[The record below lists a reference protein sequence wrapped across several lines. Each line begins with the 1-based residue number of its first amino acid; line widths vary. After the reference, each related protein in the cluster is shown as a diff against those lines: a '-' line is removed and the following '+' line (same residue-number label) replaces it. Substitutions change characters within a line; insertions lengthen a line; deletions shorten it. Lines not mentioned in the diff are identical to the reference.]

1 MFIRLWRL
9 PFAITAFSF
18 QTNFYSHQFTLF
30 MKNIIYTRLDSS
42 LLANKVFTDNLPK
55 CFNLCVHDLR
65 YVLKS
70 EGAFQSLEVNKILV

>member
-1 MFIRLWRL
+1 
-9 PFAITAFSF
+9 
-18 QTNFYSHQFTLF
+18 